1 MAAGKLFMPQRM
13 STSSLACILHL
24 LNLWLLIII
33 KKKKRHE
40 FWKDGMGK
48 KRIWREVVVNRNG
61 KYTSYNHTKL

>member
-40 FWKDGMGK
+40 FWKDGMGEK
-48 KRIWREVVVNRNG
+48 EDLEGSSSEQKWKI
-61 KYTSYNHTKL
+61 YFI